1 MITVEFFEDKS
12 GFEIRGHSGYKQS
25 GSDIICASVSSAA
38 YMTANT
44 ISEIIGS
51 EIDAEEK
58 SGYMKIL
65 IKDKNDRTDAIVD
78 GLKLHLTELSK
89 QYPKYVIIKK
99 RISK

>member
-1 MITVEFFEDKS
+1 
-12 GFEIRGHSGYKQS
+12 
-25 GSDIICASVSSAA
+25 
-38 YMTANT
+38 MTANT